1 MEENRTNKQTIILVT
16 FLCACLFGLV
26 VAYSA
31 LSTTLNITYGT
42 VSQNNLTWDV
52 GFVPGSVIGTKTGTN
67 TVCGEAT
74 ATTNTVSIANTTLT
88 TLYDKCVYKFTV
100 KNQGDVDALLS
111 SIAAK
116 TPTSVT
122 CNTAT
127 TSKMI
132 CDNVT
137 YSLATTAAGS
147 TLLPS
152 GTTLTKQ
159 SGTLDVY
166 LIAEYTGTETGS
178 SVQNSGGFTLNY
190 TQK

>member
-1 MEENRTNKQTIILVT
+1 MEENKTNKQSIILVT
-16 FLCACLFGLV
+16 FLCACLFGLA

-42 VSQNNLTWDV
+42 VTQNNLTWDV
-52 GFVPGSVIGTKTGTN
+52 GFVEGSITGTKTGTN
-67 TVCGEAT
+67 TVCGETT
-74 ATTNTVSIANTTLT
+74 ATKNTVSIANTTLT
-88 TLYDKCVYKFTV
+88 TLHDKCVYKLTI
-100 KNQGDVDALLS
+100 KNLGDIDATLS

-116 TPTSVT
+116 TPTSFS

-132 CDNVT
+132 CGNIT
-137 YSLATTAAGS
+137 YSLATTSAGT

-152 GTTLTKQ
+152 GTTLAKQ
-159 SGTLDVY
+159 TGSLDAY
-166 LIAEYTGTETGS
+166 LIAEFTGTDTGS

-190 TQK
+190 AQK